1 MHPLIKFLRTTLWAA
16 ATLAAGAAM
25 ASYPDK
31 PIKLIVPYAP
41 GGITDNLGRALAE
54 GVGRELKQPI
64 VVENKAGAS
73 AMIGTGMVANAP
85 ADGYTL
91 LMASNGNMTVTPLV
105 LKNLTY
111 DPIKALRVIAIV
123 AEIPTVAVTNLQT
136 PVTDLR
142 SFAAYAKAND
152 GKLNYASLG
161 QGNVLYLTVRKLESE
176 LGIRMTEV
184 PYKGS
189 APSLT
194 ALMANDV
201 QFYVD
206 VLPGALP
213 FIQSGKLKALAVPG
227 DKRIPWLPDVPTL
240 QEAGYNKF
248 HAVSWLGWAVP
259 SATPPEVVSKLQE
272 AIGRFAQNENFRA
285 TFTKAGVLMLPA
297 MTPAQVDDYLRADR
311 ERWGALIR
319 EHNISID
326 Q

>member
-1 MHPLIKFLRTTLWAA
+1 MHALIRTLRTAA
-16 ATLAAGAAM
+16 QAGVLLLAGTAFAA
-25 ASYPDK
+25 YPDK

-54 GVGRELKQPI
+54 GVSRELKQPI

-105 LKNLTY
+105 MKNLSY

-123 AEIPTVAVTNLQT
+123 GEIPTVAVTNLQT
-136 PVTDLR
+136 PATDLR

-248 HAVSWLGWAVP
+248 HAASWLGWAVP
-259 SATPPEVVSKLQE
+259 AATPPDVVARLQD
-272 AIGRFAQNENFRA
+272 AIGRFAQNESFRA
-285 TFTKAGVLMLPA
+285 TFTKAGVLMLPS
-297 MTPAQVDDYLRADR
+297 MTPAQVDAYLKGDR

>member
-1 MHPLIKFLRTTLWAA
+1 MHALIKTLRTACWAA
-16 ATLAAGAAM
+16 AALLAGAAM
-25 ASYPDK
+25 AAYPDK

-54 GVGRELKQPI
+54 GVARELKQPI
-64 VVENKAGAS
+64 IVENKAGAS
-73 AMIGTGMVANAP
+73 AMIGTGMAANAP

-105 LKNLTY
+105 MKNLSY

-161 QGNVLYLTVRKLESE
+161 QGNVLYLTVRKLETE

-240 QEAGYNKF
+240 QEVGYNKF

-259 SATPPEVVSKLQE
+259 SATPPEVVSMLQE

-319 EHNISID
+319 EHNISIN

>member
-1 MHPLIKFLRTTLWAA
+1 MQALVKILRTALWVA
-16 ATLAAGAAM
+16 ATLTAGTTMAA
-25 ASYPDK
+25 YPDK

-54 GVGRELKQPI
+54 GVSRELKQPI

-105 LKNLTY
+105 MKKLTY
-111 DPIKALRVIAIV
+111 NPIKDLRVIAIV
-123 AEIPTVAVTNLQT
+123 GELPTVAVTNLQT
-136 PVTDLR
+136 PVNDLR
-142 SFAAYAKAND
+142 GFAAYAKAND

-161 QGNVLYLTVRKLESE
+161 QGNVLYLTVKKLESE
-176 LGIRMTEV
+176 MGIRMTEV

-213 FIQSGKLKALAVPG
+213 FIQAGKLKALAVPG
-227 DKRIPWLPDVPTL
+227 DKRIAWLPEVPTL
-240 QEAGYNKF
+240 QELGYNKF
-248 HAVSWLGWAVP
+248 HAASWLGWAVP
-259 SATPPEVVSKLQE
+259 VATPPEVVTRLQE
-272 AIGRFAQNENFRA
+272 AIARFAQDENFRA
-285 TFTKAGVLMLPA
+285 TFTKAGMVMLPPMA
-297 MTPAQVDDYLRADR
+297 PTQVDEYLKADR
-311 ERWGALIR
+311 ERWGAIIR

>member
-1 MHPLIKFLRTTLWAA
+1 MHPLIKTLFSTACA
-16 ATLAAGAAM
+16 LLCAGAAQ
-25 ASYPDK
+25 ATYPDK
-31 PIKLIVPYAP
+31 PIKLVVPYAP
-41 GGITDNLGRALAE
+41 GGITDNLARALAE
-54 GVGRELKQPI
+54 GVSRELKQPI
-64 VVENKAGAS
+64 VVDNKAGAS

-105 LKNLTY
+105 MKNLSY
-111 DPIKALRVIAIV
+111 DPIKALRVIAV
-123 AEIPTVAVTNLQT
+123 VGEIPTVAVTNLQT
-136 PVTDLR
+136 PATDLR

-161 QGNVLYLTVRKLESE
+161 QGNVLYLTAKKIEGD
-176 LGIRMTEV
+176 LGVRMTEV

-213 FIQSGKLKALAVPG
+213 FIQSGKLKALAVPS
-227 DKRIPWLPDVPTL
+227 DKRLPWLPDVPTL
-240 QEAGYNKF
+240 QESGYGAF
-248 HAVSWLGWAVP
+248 HAASWLGWAVP
-259 SATPPEVVSKLQE
+259 AATPPEVVARLQE
-272 AIGRFAQNENFRA
+272 AIVRFAQDEKFRA

-297 MTPAQVDDYLRADR
+297 MSPAQVDEYLKADR

-319 EHNISID
+319 QHNISID
-326 Q
+326 

>member
-1 MHPLIKFLRTTLWAA
+1 MHPLIKTLFSTACA
-16 ATLAAGAAM
+16 LLFAGAAQ
-25 ASYPDK
+25 ATYPDK
-31 PIKLIVPYAP
+31 PIKLVVPYAP
-41 GGITDNLGRALAE
+41 GGITDNLARALAE
-54 GVGRELKQPI
+54 GVSRELKQPI
-64 VVENKAGAS
+64 VVDNKAGAS

-105 LKNLTY
+105 MKNLSY
-111 DPIKALRVIAIV
+111 DPIKALRVIAV
-123 AEIPTVAVTNLQT
+123 VGEIPTVAVTNLQT
-136 PVTDLR
+136 PATDLR

-161 QGNVLYLTVRKLESE
+161 QGNVLYLTAKKIEGD
-176 LGIRMTEV
+176 LGVRMTEV

-213 FIQSGKLKALAVPG
+213 FIQSGKLKALAVPS
-227 DKRIPWLPDVPTL
+227 DKRLPWLPDVPTL
-240 QEAGYNKF
+240 QESGYGAF
-248 HAVSWLGWAVP
+248 HAASWLGWAVP
-259 SATPPEVVSKLQE
+259 AATPPEVVARLQE
-272 AIGRFAQNENFRA
+272 AIVRFAQDEKFRA

-297 MTPAQVDDYLRADR
+297 MSPAQVDEYLKADR

-319 EHNISID
+319 QHNISID
-326 Q
+326 

>member
-1 MHPLIKFLRTTLWAA
+1 MRALIDTLRAASCAGALLLAA
-16 ATLAAGAAM
+16 AGHAA
-25 ASYPDK
+25 YPDR
-31 PIKLIVPYAP
+31 PVKLIVPYAP
-41 GGITDNLGRALAE
+41 GGITDNLARALAD
-54 GVGRELKQPI
+54 GVSRELKQPV

-73 AMIGTGMVANAP
+73 AMSGTGMVAHAP

-91 LMASNGNMTVTPLV
+91 LMATNGNMTVTPLV
-105 LKNLTY
+105 MKNLTY

-123 AEIPTVAVTNLQT
+123 GELPTVAVTNLQT
-136 PVTDLR
+136 PATDLR

-161 QGNVLYLTVRKLESE
+161 QGNVLYLTVRKMESE
-176 LGIRMTEV
+176 LGVRMTEV

-213 FIQSGKLKALAVPG
+213 FIQSGKLRALAVPG

-240 QEAGYNKF
+240 QEAGYGNF
-248 HAVSWLGWAVP
+248 HAASWLGWAVP
-259 SATPPEVVSKLQE
+259 AATPPEVVARLQD
-272 AIGRFAQNENFRA
+272 AIGRYAQDEKFRA
-285 TFTKAGVLMLPA
+285 TFTKAGVLMLPP
-297 MTPAQVDDYLRADR
+297 MSPAQVSDYLKADR

-319 EHNISID
+319 QHNISID
-326 Q
+326 

>member
-1 MHPLIKFLRTTLWAA
+1 MHAMKKTLRTLCCAA
-16 ATLAAGAAM
+16 AALLAGAAL
-25 ASYPDK
+25 AAYPDK

-105 LKNLTY
+105 MKNLTY

-272 AIGRFAQNENFRA
+272 AIARFAQNENFRA

>member
-1 MHPLIKFLRTTLWAA
+1 MQALIKALCSAA
-16 ATLAAGAAM
+16 CASALLLAGTAAH
-25 ASYPDK
+25 AAYPDK

-41 GGITDNLGRALAE
+41 GGITDNLARALAE
-54 GVGRELKQPI
+54 GVSREFKQPI

-105 LKNLTY
+105 MKKLTY
-111 DPIKALRVIAIV
+111 DPIKELRVIAIV
-123 AEIPTVAVTNLQT
+123 GELPTVAVTNLQT

-142 SFAAYAKAND
+142 SFAAYAKTND

-161 QGNVLYLTVRKLESE
+161 QGNVLYLTAKKIEGE
-176 LGIRMTEV
+176 LGVHMTEV

-189 APSLT
+189 SPSLM

-213 FIQSGKLKALAVPG
+213 FIKSGKLKALAVPMS
-227 DKRIPWLPDVPTL
+227 KRLPWLPDVPTL
-240 QEAGYNKF
+240 EESGYGAF
-248 HAVSWLGWAVP
+248 HAASWLGWAVP
-259 SATPPEVVSKLQE
+259 AATPPDVVARLQG
-272 AIGRFAQNENFRA
+272 AIGRFAQDENFRA

-297 MTPAQVDDYLRADR
+297 MTPAQVDDYLKVDR

-319 EHNISID
+319 QHNISID
-326 Q
+326 

>member
-1 MHPLIKFLRTTLWAA
+1 MHALIKTLCSAA
-16 ATLAAGAAM
+16 CAGTLLLAGAAH
-25 ASYPDK
+25 AAYPDK
-31 PIKLIVPYAP
+31 PIKLIAPYAP
-41 GGITDNLGRALAE
+41 GGITDNLARALAD
-54 GVGRELKQPI
+54 GVSRELKQPI
-64 VVENKAGAS
+64 VVDNKAGAS

-105 LKNLTY
+105 MKNLSY
-111 DPIKALRVIAIV
+111 DPIKALRVIAV
-123 AEIPTVAVTNLQT
+123 VGEIPTVAVTNLQT
-136 PVTDLR
+136 PATDLR

-161 QGNVLYLTVRKLESE
+161 QGNVLYLTAKKIEGD
-176 LGIRMTEV
+176 LGVRMTEV

-213 FIQSGKLKALAVPG
+213 FIQSGKLKALAVPS
-227 DKRIPWLPDVPTL
+227 DKRLPWLPDVPTL
-240 QEAGYNKF
+240 QESGYSAF
-248 HAVSWLGWAVP
+248 HAASWLGWAVP
-259 SATPPEVVSKLQE
+259 AATPPEVVARLQE
-272 AIGRFAQNENFRA
+272 AIGRFAQDEKFRA

-297 MTPAQVDDYLRADR
+297 MSSHQVDEYLKADR

-319 EHNISID
+319 QHNISID
-326 Q
+326 

>member
-1 MHPLIKFLRTTLWAA
+1 MQALIKVLCSAA
-16 ATLAAGAAM
+16 CAGALLLAGAAH
-25 ASYPDK
+25 ANYPDR
-31 PIKLIVPYAP
+31 PVKLIVPYAP
-41 GGITDNLGRALAE
+41 GGITDNLARALAE
-54 GVGRELKQPI
+54 GVSRELKQPI

-105 LKNLTY
+105 MKKLTY
-111 DPIKALRVIAIV
+111 DPIKELRVIAIV
-123 AEIPTVAVTNLQT
+123 GELPIVAVTNLQT
-136 PVTDLR
+136 PATDLR

-152 GKLNYASLG
+152 GKLNFASLG
-161 QGNVLYLTVRKLESE
+161 QGNVLYLTARKIEGE

-201 QFYVD
+201 QFYID

-213 FIQSGKLKALAVPG
+213 FIQSGKLKALAVPMS
-227 DKRIPWLPDVPTL
+227 KRISWLPDVPTL
-240 QEAGYNKF
+240 EEAGYGAF
-248 HAVSWLGWAVP
+248 HAASWLGWAVP
-259 SATPPEVVSKLQE
+259 AATPPDVVARLQG
-272 AIGRFAQNENFRA
+272 AIGRFAQDEKFRA

-297 MTPAQVDDYLRADR
+297 MTPAQVDEYLKADR

-319 EHNISID
+319 QHNITID
-326 Q
+326 

>member
-1 MHPLIKFLRTTLWAA
+1 MPIVKKIIRAA
-16 ATLAAGAAM
+16 VACSGALLLAGAAL
-25 ASYPDK
+25 AYPDK
-31 PIKLIVPYAP
+31 PIRLIVPYAP
-41 GGITDNLGRALAE
+41 GGITDSLGRALAE
-54 GVGRELKQPI
+54 GVSRELKQPI

-105 LKNLTY
+105 MKNLTY

-123 AEIPTVAVTNLQT
+123 GEIPTGAVTNLQT

-142 SFAAYAKAND
+142 AFAAYAKAND

-213 FIQSGKLKALAVPG
+213 FIQSGKLRALAVPG

-248 HAVSWLGWAVP
+248 HAASWLGWAVP
-259 SATPPEVVSKLQE
+259 AATPGDVVVKLQE
-272 AIGRFAQNENFRA
+272 AIARFAKDENFRA
-285 TFTKAGVLMLPA
+285 TFTKAGMLMLPP
-297 MTPAQVDDYLRADR
+297 MTPTQVDEYLKADR
-311 ERWGALIR
+311 ERWGSLIR

>member
-1 MHPLIKFLRTTLWAA
+1 MHPLIKTLYSTACA
-16 ATLAAGAAM
+16 LLCAGAVQA
-25 ASYPDK
+25 AYPDK

-41 GGITDNLGRALAE
+41 GGITDNLARALAE
-54 GVGRELKQPI
+54 GVSRELKQPI
-64 VVENKAGAS
+64 VVDNKSGAS

-105 LKNLTY
+105 MKNLSY
-111 DPIKALRVIAIV
+111 DPIKALRVIAV
-123 AEIPTVAVTNLQT
+123 VGEIPTVAVTNLQT
-136 PVTDLR
+136 PATDLR

-161 QGNVLYLTVRKLESE
+161 QGNVLYLTAKKIEGD
-176 LGIRMTEV
+176 LGVRMTEV

-213 FIQSGKLKALAVPG
+213 FIQSGKLKALAVPS
-227 DKRIPWLPDVPTL
+227 DKRLPWLPDVPTL
-240 QEAGYNKF
+240 QESGYSAF
-248 HAVSWLGWAVP
+248 HAASWLGWAVP
-259 SATPPEVVSKLQE
+259 AATPPEVVARLQE
-272 AIGRFAQNENFRA
+272 AIGRFAQDEKFRA

-297 MTPAQVDDYLRADR
+297 MSSHQVDEYLKADR

-319 EHNISID
+319 QHNISID
-326 Q
+326 

>member
-1 MHPLIKFLRTTLWAA
+1 MHPLIKTLFSTACA
-16 ATLAAGAAM
+16 LLFAGAAQ
-25 ASYPDK
+25 ATYPDK
-31 PIKLIVPYAP
+31 PIKLVVPYAP
-41 GGITDNLGRALAE
+41 GGITDNLARALAE
-54 GVGRELKQPI
+54 GVSRELKQPI
-64 VVENKAGAS
+64 VVDNKSGAS

-105 LKNLTY
+105 MKNLSY

-123 AEIPTVAVTNLQT
+123 GEIPTVAVTNLQT
-136 PVTDLR
+136 PATDLR

-213 FIQSGKLKALAVPG
+213 FIQAGKLKALAVPG

-248 HAVSWLGWAVP
+248 HAASWLGWAVP
-259 SATPPEVVSKLQE
+259 AATPPDVVARLQD
-272 AIGRFAQNENFRA
+272 AIGRFAQNESFRA
-285 TFTKAGVLMLPA
+285 TFTKAGVLMLPS
-297 MTPAQVDDYLRADR
+297 MTPAQVDAYLKGDR
-311 ERWGALIR
+311 ERGGALIR